1 MVQPTPRNGHADLS
15 MSGCC
20 SPRARAARV
29 LIAIPVYNEEKHI
42 ASVIPRVLEHAPDVL
57 VIDDGSTDL
66 TPQMLARF
74 PVEVI
79 RHARNRGYGR
89 SMQDAFRWAR
99 VDDFDWVI
107 TMDCDEQH
115 EPDAI
120 PAFINAIAQNDA
132 DVVSGSRYLS
142 QDPLDDRPPADRRA
156 INAAI
161 TEEINRALGMS
172 LTDGFCGFKAY
183 RVDAVSRLT
192 LDEDGYAFPLQFWAQ
207 AASTGL
213 RIREIPVRLIYNDLN
228 RTFGGPLND
237 PAIRINH
244 YRDVFHAELARVG
257 IDPARPDALIVST
270 PARGEACGCS
280 CG

>member
-1 MVQPTPRNGHADLS
+1 MVQYASQAAEHDD
-15 MSGCC
+15 SGCC
-20 SPRARAARV
+20 SGSPKARV

-42 ASVIPRVLEHAPDVL
+42 GSVIPRVLERSPDVL

-74 PVEVI
+74 PVEVV
-79 RHARNRGYGR
+79 RHAKNRGYGR

-99 VDDFDWVI
+99 VDGFDWVI

-120 PAFINAIAQNDA
+120 PAFMDAIARNDA
-132 DVVSGSRYLS
+132 DVISGSRYLA
-142 QDPLDDRPPADRRA
+142 QGPLDDQPPADRRA

-161 TEEINRALGMS
+161 TDEINRTLDLS

-183 RVDAVSRLT
+183 RVDAVSRLA

-207 AASTGL
+207 AARRGL

-237 PAIRINH
+237 PQVRINH

-257 IDPARPDALIVST
+257 IAPHAPAS
-270 PARGEACGCS
+270 EAPSGCA
-280 CG
+280 CH